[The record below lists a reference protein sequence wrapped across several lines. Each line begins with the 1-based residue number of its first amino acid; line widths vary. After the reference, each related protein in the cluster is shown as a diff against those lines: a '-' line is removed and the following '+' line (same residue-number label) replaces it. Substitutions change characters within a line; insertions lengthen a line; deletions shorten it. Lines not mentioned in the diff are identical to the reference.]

1 MKKKIVMSLLMCFM
15 VFSVAGCESAVSITE
30 STLDKLTDRTEDTA
44 SKEITDAVEDS
55 TVSVEEESSV
65 TEDID
70 AEGTDT
76 EKTDPDSIYKME
88 SLPMTIELDN
98 GEEAYCMGKMPVFS
112 DVENADAFNKI
123 VKERY
128 SSIVSHYSK
137 SIEARESQG
146 AKIMSY
152 QVDIGLDGLSYVDEN
167 YISFI
172 VEATEYLDDSKP
184 VYIFAPCIID
194 RKSGE
199 RVQAQDIVNN
209 SKTEIREKVYDAFS
223 KLVAERPSDY
233 DEEFLKDVK
242 NATLS
247 EIAAYMSEDGFS
259 FIYGNYSS
267 NSGINRSPV
276 ATIPF
281 GEFDFKVKKAETT
294 TVASDYSDY
303 MKLYQDYI
311 SAHSEIDENNV
322 DYIYL
327 DDNDSPEMV
336 TWSGSAHADGVSLYT
351 IRKNEVYYL
360 GAYGQYGAMQYR
372 EREGSVIDE
381 YDSASSYMVD
391 VYMLKNGEM
400 RKTHE
405 LFKPLGIDKAEG
417 TIDDEMVSDDVLSK
431 TLDQWQKGTKTV
443 GGIN

>member
-1 MKKKIVMSLLMCFM
+1 MKKRIVISLLMCFM
-15 VFSVAGCESAVSITE
+15 VFSAAGCERAVDVAE
-30 STLDKLTDRTEDTA
+30 KTLDRLTDRKEDTSA
-44 SKEITDAVEDS
+44 KEITDVAEES
-55 TVSVEEESSV
+55 TENVEEASAG

-70 AEGTDT
+70 TDNSEAENTDT
-76 EKTDPDSIYKME
+76 DSIYKME
-88 SLPMTIELDN
+88 SLPMTIKLDN
-98 GEEAYCMGKMPVFS
+98 GAEAYCMGKMPVFS

-137 SIEARESQG
+137 SIETREAQG

-152 QVDIGLDGLSYVDEN
+152 QVDMAIDGLSYVDEN
-167 YISFI
+167 YISFL

-184 VYIFAPCIID
+184 IYIYAPCIID

-223 KLVAERPSDY
+223 KLVTERPYDY
-233 DEEFLKDVK
+233 DEKFLKEVK

-247 EIAAYMSEDGFS
+247 EIAAYMSKDGFS
-259 FIYGNYSS
+259 FVYGNFSS
-267 NSGINRSPV
+267 DSGITRAPV
-276 ATIPF
+276 ASIPF
-281 GEFDFKVKKAETT
+281 GEFDFKVKSADTT
-294 TVASDYSDY
+294 TVVTNYSDS

-311 SAHSEIDENNV
+311 SAHSDIDENNV

-336 TWSGSAHADGVSLYT
+336 TWNGSAHADGVSIYT
-351 IRKNEVYYL
+351 IRKGEVYYL
-360 GAYGQYGAMQYR
+360 GSYGEYGAMQYR
-372 EREGSVIDE
+372 EREGTVIDD

-400 RKTHE
+400 RKIHE

-431 TLDQWQKGTKTV
+431 TLDQWQKGTKIA
-443 GGIN
+443 GGIG